1 MELTEI
7 NWNQHHSKVSTER
20 QNQYLDYLVDPRFQG
35 VNWLFVLLFE
45 NNDNRK
51 ARSGYFLRRV
61 ETKRCNVIIDGQN
74 FLRLYNSIQKIKIC
88 QWDKC
93 TTGGSQGYPYFKK
106 HYKLIAIDLSKKQA
120 VDVDP
125 KAI

>member
-1 MELTEI
+1 ML
-7 NWNQHHSKVSTER
+7 KER
-20 QNQYLDYLVDPRFQG
+20 QDQYLDYLVDPRFQG
-35 VNWLFVLLFE
+35 VNLLFALFFE

-51 ARSGYFLRRV
+51 AHSGYFLRRV

>member
-1 MELTEI
+1 M
-7 NWNQHHSKVSTER
+7 SKER

-35 VNWLFVLLFE
+35 VNLLFALLFE

-61 ETKRCNVIIDGQN
+61 ETKHCNVIIDGQN
-74 FLRLYNSIQKIKIC
+74 FLRLYNSIQKIIIC
-88 QWDKC
+88 QRDKC
-93 TTGGSQGYPYFKK
+93 TTGCSQSYLYFKK
-106 HYKLIAIDLSKKQA
+106 HYKLPAIDLIIKQA

-125 KAI
+125 KAV

>member
-1 MELTEI
+1 MSKEI
-7 NWNQHHSKVSTER
+7 

-35 VNWLFVLLFE
+35 VNLLFALLFE

-51 ARSGYFLRRV
+51 ARSGYFLQRV
-61 ETKRCNVIIDGQN
+61 ETKHCNVIIDGQN
-74 FLRLYNSIQKIKIC
+74 FLRSYNSIQKMIIC
-88 QWDKC
+88 QRDKRTSAC
-93 TTGGSQGYPYFKK
+93 SQAYPYFKK